1 MELRA
6 QPEKE
11 ALPVGH
17 PGPRVPAGRSP
28 DIVLLCTINMIS
40 LRYREPKTA
49 SGRTLGSMKL
59 RPLLVIAAVAAF
71 FAALARKRVEEA
83 KPTESWEPVSYS

>member
-1 MELRA
+1 MSSGSTSPALNLMVPVFNCPGRRA
-6 QPEKE
+6 T
-11 ALPVGH
+11 ASLL
-17 PGPRVPAGRSP
+17 
-28 DIVLLCTINMIS
+28 DVLLAPLTS
-40 LRYREPKTA
+40 PRSYTD
-49 SGRTLGSMKL
+49 SMKL

>member
-1 MELRA
+1 MTSGFLA
-6 QPEKE
+6 VSICYH
-11 ALPVGH
+11 L
-17 PGPRVPAGRSP
+17 
-28 DIVLLCTINMIS
+28 DIVNQA
-40 LRYREPKTA
+40 TA
-49 SGRTLGSMKL
+49 PSRTLGSMKL